1 MRRYRRPMIR
11 KYSYIRNLRAHFASS
26 DAEEAF
32 EELVERLEHLS
43 RRKRISRYFADSGD
57 PIEVT
62 VEAVEENP
70 EIIEVAEE
78 RLADGKIIDKLE
90 ELLLENAVSNG
101 RTPKIKKRRYA
112 DVGYKLTEEL
122 GVSAGEVILKVL
134 EKADRYAQQ
143 NISEEVR
150 EYIAEK
156 YSPHVE
162 KAEKSVRISWWLFGV
177 AGAIMAT
184 LIVAYESTG
193 NLDLRYLLQNLS
205 YGSAAFTAVGL
216 VSLFM
221 SKAFRRFWREKKEK
235 EQERGIKD
243 IITICNMTSRDTTSL
258 ALCLSR
264 RMKNEGY
271 LVPFANAALKTG
283 VIEHKDYQILIEYA
297 EAEYAEA

>member
-1 MRRYRRPMIR
+1 MIR

-43 RRKRISRYFADSGD
+43 RRKRINRYFADSVD
-57 PIEVT
+57 PVEIT
-62 VEAVEENP
+62 VEAIEENP

-78 RLADGKIIDKLE
+78 RLADSKIIDELE

-122 GVSAGEVILKVL
+122 GVSAGEIILKVL
-134 EKADRYAQQ
+134 EKADTYAKQ

-150 EYIAEK
+150 EYIVEK
-156 YSPHVE
+156 YSPYLE
-162 KAEKSVRISWWLFGV
+162 KTGKSVRKSLWFLLV
-177 AGAIMAT
+177 ALAVTITLGA
-184 LIVAYESTG
+184 AYYSTG
-193 NLDLRYLLQNLS
+193 NLDLRHLLERLY
-205 YGSAAFTAVGL
+205 YGSAAFVSVGIFSF
-216 VSLFM
+216 VTSREVR
-221 SKAFRRFWREKKEK
+221 KAWKRHVED
-235 EQERGIKD
+235 EQKRGLSD
-243 IITICNMTSRDTTSL
+243 IIVVCEMTSRDRTSL

-264 RMKNEGY
+264 RMKDQGY

-283 VIEHKDYQILIEYA
+283 AIEHKEYKILIEYA
-297 EAEYAEA
+297 EA

>member
-57 PIEVT
+57 LIEAT

-78 RLADGKIIDKLE
+78 RLADSKIIDKLE

-112 DVGYKLTEEL
+112 DVGFKLAEEL

-134 EKADRYAQQ
+134 EKADTYAKQ

-156 YSPHVE
+156 YSPHLE
-162 KAEKSVRISWWLFGV
+162 KAKKFERISWWLFGV
-177 AGAIMAT
+177 ATAITAALT
-184 LIVAYESTG
+184 AAYESTG
-193 NLDLRYLLQNLS
+193 DLSLRYLLEHLS
-205 YGSAAFTAVGL
+205 YGSAAFVTVGL
-216 VSLFM
+216 VSLAM
-221 SKAFRRFWREKKEK
+221 SKAFHGLWREKKEE
-235 EQERGIKD
+235 EQERGIAD
-243 IITICNMTSRDTTSL
+243 IIIICNMTSKDRASL

-283 VIEHKDYQILIEYA
+283 VIEHKEYKILIEYA
-297 EAEYAEA
+297 EA